1 MSVNTLLLY
10 FFVILTLPLPFTVK
24 PNQLT
29 SEATIEILKNLES
42 TLQPPFLV
50 ISNETVEFKTR
61 IQKAL
66 AQTNI
71 FAYFDD
77 KMNKNLMKK
86 MTTVILYDKL
96 KPQDILDFEI
106 ICSETF
112 INKSNM
118 IALGTVYILG
128 NKALR
133 A

>member
-50 ISNETVEFKTR
+50 ISNETVEFKTK

-71 FAYFDD
+71 FAYFED
-77 KMNKNLMKK
+77 KMNKDLLKK

-96 KPQDILDFEI
+96 KPQDIIDFEI

-112 INKSNM
+112 NNKSTLNK

-128 NKALR
+128 Q
-133 A
+133 

>member
-71 FAYFDD
+71 FAYFED
-77 KMNKNLMKK
+77 KMNKDLMKK

-96 KPQDILDFEI
+96 KPQDVIDFEI

-112 INKSNM
+112 NNKSNK
-118 IALGTVYILG
+118 IALGTVYISG
-128 NKALR
+128 Q
-133 A
+133 

>member
-1 MSVNTLLLY
+1 M
-10 FFVILTLPLPFTVK
+10 VK

-50 ISNETVEFKTR
+50 ISNETVEFKTK
-61 IQKAL
+61 IQKVL

-71 FAYFDD
+71 FAYFED
-77 KMNKNLMKK
+77 KMNKDLMKK

-96 KPQDILDFEI
+96 KPQDILDFEM

-112 INKSNM
+112 NNKSTLNQ

-128 NKALR
+128 Q
-133 A
+133 